1 MNKNYIII
9 KIFII
14 IEIDNEITPLFLEIV
29 FLNKNS

>member
-9 KIFII
+9 KIIII